1 MEEIRRALEKT
12 QCAAAR
18 KCFDHHQVKPKR
30 YRSAIGQWR
39 QRLDEPGR
47 KTQLYAVT
55 KTITKIG
62 NSQGLMF
69 DSALMDLAR
78 IKVGDQVSI
87 SVHQGG
93 SIVLTPLRP
102 VIAPEKAAATARR
115 LIKKNAELFRRLS

>member
-1 MEEIRRALEKT
+1 M
-12 QCAAAR
+12 
-18 KCFDHHQVKPKR
+18 
-30 YRSAIGQWR
+30 
-39 QRLDEPGR
+39 
-47 KTQLYAVT
+47 T

-69 DSALMDLAR
+69 DAALMDLAR

-102 VIAPEKAAATARR
+102 VIAPEKAAATTRR